1 MRDIYVAGVGMT
13 AFGRFADATVK
24 GLTELA
30 VSAAIKDSGLAQADI
45 GAIFYSNT
53 SQSPLEGQHMIAGQ
67 VALRPLGFERIPIMN
82 VENACASSTS
92 GLHAAFAYIRAGLC
106 DVALVVGVD
115 KMTHPDK
122 TKSLALF
129 DGAWD
134 VHCAEAAYAKLIEMG
149 RAMQPPPGQEGAANR
164 SVFMD
169 IYAALAR
176 FHMERFGTTERQ
188 IAAVSSKNHYHSTF
202 NPLAQYQKDMS
213 IEEVLAAP
221 MIAWPLT
228 LPMCAPVTDGG
239 AAAVL
244 IAGDVM
250 SPEARKRAVKIRASV
265 LASGTDRDYHQ
276 YEKNI
281 CHLAAMQAYDM
292 AGIEPQAISLA
303 EVHDASAF
311 AEIAQIENLGFV
323 KFGEGGPASER
334 GDTRLGGRIPV
345 NVSGGLE
352 SKGHPIAATGLGQIF
367 ELTRQLRGEAGPSQ
381 VQNARF
387 AIAENGGG
395 FHGYEEGAACIT
407 ILEGPNA

>member
-1 MRDIYVAGVGMT
+1 MRDVYVVGTAMT

-24 GLTELA
+24 GLTEFA
-30 VSAAIKDSGLAQADI
+30 VSAAIKDSGLVHSNI

-67 VALRPLGFERIPIMN
+67 VALRPLGFERIPIIN

-92 GLHAAFAYIRAGLC
+92 GLHAAFAYIRAGMC

-122 TKSLALF
+122 AKSLALF

-134 VHCAEAAYAKLIEMG
+134 VHCADTAYAKVMEMG
-149 RAMQPPPGQEGAANR
+149 RGISSPSDQEDLANR

-176 FHMERFGTTERQ
+176 FHMKTFGTTERQ

-202 NPLAQYQKDMS
+202 NRLAQYQKNMT
-213 IEEVLAAP
+213 IEEVLKAP
-221 MIAWPLT
+221 MITWPLT

-239 AAAVL
+239 AAIVL
-244 IAGDVM
+244 TAGDVM
-250 SPEARKRAVKIRASV
+250 AAEARKRAVKIRASV
-265 LASGTDRDYHQ
+265 LASGTNRG
-276 YEKNI
+276 YEEYGKNI
-281 CHLAAMQAYDM
+281 CHLAATQAYEI
-292 AGIEPQAISLA
+292 AGIEPKAISVA

-311 AEIAQIENLGFV
+311 AEISQIENLGFV
-323 KFGEGGPASER
+323 EFGEGGPASER
-334 GDTRLGGRIPV
+334 GDTKLGGRIPV

-367 ELTRQLRGEAGPSQ
+367 ELTRQLRGEAGASQ
-381 VQNARF
+381 VPNARF

-395 FHGYEEGAACIT
+395 FHGFEEGAACIT
-407 ILEGPNA
+407 ILEGPST

>member
-1 MRDIYVAGVGMT
+1 MRDVYVAGAGMT
-13 AFGRFADATVK
+13 AFGRFPDTTVK
-24 GLTELA
+24 GLTDHA
-30 VSAAIKDSGLAQADI
+30 VSAAIKDSGLAQSDI
-45 GAIFYSNT
+45 GAVFFSNT
-53 SQSPLEGQHMIAGQ
+53 SQSPLEGQHMIGGQ

-92 GLHAAFAYIRAGLC
+92 GLNAAFAYIRAGLC

-134 VHCAEAAYAKLIEMG
+134 VHTADASLAKLMAMG
-149 RAMQPPPGQEGAANR
+149 NKLQAPPGREGAASR

-176 FHMERFGTTERQ
+176 FHMEKFGTTERQ
-188 IAAVSSKNHYHSTF
+188 IAAVSAKNHFHSTF
-202 NPLAQYQKDMS
+202 NPLAQYQKDMT

-239 AAAVL
+239 AAVVL
-244 IAGDVM
+244 IAGDVLK
-250 SPEARKRAVKIRASV
+250 SEQKKRAVKVSASV
-265 LASGTDRDYHQ
+265 LASGSNRNYAEYQ
-276 YEKNI
+276 KNI
-281 CHLAAMQAYDM
+281 CHLAALQAYDI
-292 AGIEPQAISLA
+292 AGVGPESMSVA
-303 EVHDASAF
+303 EIHDASAF

-323 KFGEGGPASER
+323 EFGEGGPASER
-334 GDTRLGGRIPV
+334 GDTKLGGRIPV

-367 ELTRQLRGEAGPSQ
+367 ELTRQLRGEAGPAQ
-381 VQNARF
+381 VPHARF

-407 ILEGPNA
+407 ILEGPNV

>member
-1 MRDIYVAGVGMT
+1 MRDVYIAGVGMT
-13 AFGRFADATVK
+13 PFGRLTNETVK
-24 GLTELA
+24 GLTKAA
-30 VSAAIKDSGLAQADI
+30 VSAAIKDSGLTQPAI
-45 GAIFYSNT
+45 EAIFYSNT
-53 SQSPLEGQHMIAGQ
+53 SQSSLEGQYMIGGQ
-67 VALRPLGFERIPIMN
+67 VALRPLGFEGVPIMN
-82 VENACASSTS
+82 VENACASSSS
-92 GLHAAFAYIRAGLC
+92 GLHAAFAYIKAGLC

-115 KMTHPDK
+115 KMSHPDK
-122 TKSLALF
+122 AKSLALF

-134 VHCAEAAYAKLIEMG
+134 VHGADASLAKLKAIGSTMQVPAG
-149 RAMQPPPGQEGAANR
+149 REGAANR

-176 FHMERFGTTERQ
+176 FHMEKFGTTERQ
-188 IAAVSSKNHYHSTF
+188 IAAVSAKNHYHSTF
-202 NPLAQYQKDMS
+202 NPLAQYQKDIS
-213 IEEVLAAP
+213 IDEVLAAQ

-250 SPEARKRAVKIRASV
+250 TPEVRARAVKIRASV
-265 LASGTDRDYHQ
+265 LASGTDRNYDEYQ
-276 YEKNI
+276 KNI
-281 CHLAAMQAYDM
+281 CHLAAMRAYDM
-292 AGIEPQAISLA
+292 AGIEPAAISVA

-323 KFGEGGPASER
+323 QFGEGGPASER

-352 SKGHPIAATGLGQIF
+352 SKGHPIAATGLGQIY
-367 ELTRQLRGEAGPSQ
+367 ELARQLRAEAGSSQ
-381 VQNARF
+381 VENARF

-395 FHGYEEGAACIT
+395 FHGYEEAAACIT
-407 ILEGPNA
+407 ILEAPKA